1 MGYNFTDNAW
11 SQYTSWGENRRI
23 TKKINDLI
31 KDIARNGNSGIG
43 KPEQLR
49 GNLAGYWSRRID
61 EQNRLVYTIQDE
73 DVIIISCKGH
83 YE

>member
-1 MGYNFTDNAW
+1 MGLHFENEAWEDFTSLLN
-11 SQYTSWGENRRI
+11 NKRLI
-23 TKKINDLI
+23 KKINDLI
-31 KDIARNGNSGIG
+31 KDINRNGNTGIG

-49 GNLAGYWSRRID
+49 GNLSGYWSRRID